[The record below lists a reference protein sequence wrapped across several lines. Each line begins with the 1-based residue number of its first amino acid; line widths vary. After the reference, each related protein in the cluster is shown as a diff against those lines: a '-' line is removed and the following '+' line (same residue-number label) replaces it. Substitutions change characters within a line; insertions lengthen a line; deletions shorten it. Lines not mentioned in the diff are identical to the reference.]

1 MFEDKDFDNKS
12 ALLFID
18 NNNFKS
24 INDQF
29 GHLAGDE
36 VLKEMAK
43 KVTNAFTSS
52 RFYCPFR
59 R

>member
-24 INDQF
+24 LNDQF

-36 VLKEMAK
+36 VLKRWRK
-43 KVTNAFTSS
+43 GYKRV
-52 RFYCPFR
+52 YVIKILLPV
-59 R
+59 